1 MRGHLAA
8 VAVGSARTE
17 LSANIRLMTRFF
29 EQGVPADDDTCV
41 RMMRSLPECGLGEIR
56 LDISTEFCVELSL
69 LAAGVARDYDENRL
83 DDPDVVHAFPA
94 CDAYGEDEKA
104 LRADFYGKVGKV
116 IREVG
121 SIRCRATLSDSLF
134 AMCAPRPALCETLV
148 CARGAQSEQRLGCAC
163 RMHPT
168 AASAAS
174 QWQYSA
180 IGNDQSGTGSPSV
193 GIAFRPS
200 SPIYSPLQ
208 RSWRGACAPGLKE

>member
-69 LAAGVARDYDENRL
+69 LAAGVARDYDENGL

-121 SIRCRATLSDSLF
+121 SIRCRATLDGF
-134 AMCAPRPALCETLV
+134 RQFIRDV
-148 CARGAQSEQRLGCAC
+148 R
-163 RMHPT
+163 
-168 AASAAS
+168 SAARALRDS
-174 QWQYSA
+174 GLCPRCPDRTTARMRLPHASYCGECCFAVA
-180 IGNDQSGTGSPSV
+180 ILDDRQ
-193 GIAFRPS
+193 
-200 SPIYSPLQ
+200 
-208 RSWRGACAPGLKE
+208 

>member
-1 MRGHLAA
+1 MPRPLTSEQYQWPEINSVPVRHARAMEGHLSA

-69 LAAGVARDYDENRL
+69 LAAGVARDYDENGL

-104 LRADFYGKVGKV
+104 LRADFYGKVGNG

-121 SIRCRATLSDSLF
+121 TIRCRATLAGFRQFIRDV
-134 AMCAPRPALCETLV
+134 R
-148 CARGAQSEQRLGCAC
+148 
-163 RMHPT
+163 
-168 AASAAS
+168 SAARALRDS
-174 QWQYSA
+174 GLCPRCPERTTARMRLPHASYCGECCFAVA
-180 IGNDQSGTGSPSV
+180 ILGDRQ
-193 GIAFRPS
+193 
-200 SPIYSPLQ
+200 
-208 RSWRGACAPGLKE
+208 

>member
-1 MRGHLAA
+1 MEGHLAA

-69 LAAGVARDYDENRL
+69 LAAGVARDYDENGL

-134 AMCAPRPALCETLV
+134 AMCAPRPAL
-148 CARGAQSEQRLGCAC
+148 
-163 RMHPT
+163 
-168 AASAAS
+168 
-174 QWQYSA
+174 
-180 IGNDQSGTGSPSV
+180 
-193 GIAFRPS
+193 
-200 SPIYSPLQ
+200 
-208 RSWRGACAPGLKE
+208 

>member
-1 MRGHLAA
+1 MKGHLSA

-94 CDAYGEDEKA
+94 CDAYG
-104 LRADFYGKVGKV
+104 GG
-116 IREVG
+116 
-121 SIRCRATLSDSLF
+121 
-134 AMCAPRPALCETLV
+134 
-148 CARGAQSEQRLGCAC
+148 GA
-163 RMHPT
+163 H
-168 AASAAS
+168 
-174 QWQYSA
+174 
-180 IGNDQSGTGSPSV
+180 
-193 GIAFRPS
+193 
-200 SPIYSPLQ
+200 
-208 RSWRGACAPGLKE
+208 